1 MKKIPRIPCGY
12 LYLGKLNILLCMKLS
27 FALVFLLSMQVSANV
42 FSQDTRL
49 SLRLDKVDL
58 KEVLR
63 AIEKKS
69 DYRFLYKDDLFT
81 GRQKVS
87 VTASDE
93 PVKDILQKVFAS
105 TGLTFK
111 AMQNKLVV
119 IAPAGEI
126 LKEVTVK
133 GKVTDAA
140 NGLPLIGVTVQLKG
154 SKVGAVTD
162 PQGAFSLTAPDN
174 ATLVISYIGYIQQEV
189 PVNGRTNID
198 IQLTVASTGLN
209 QVVVIGYGSREKKD
223 VTTSISSIGSEQI
236 AQSVAMSPE
245 FAIQGRMTGIHV
257 SGNAAN
263 PMTRPTIRI
272 RGVNTWGVSDPLY
285 VVDGIPITELGAGI
299 EGQIDAR
306 VADVRGGINIFAML
320 DPNDIASISV
330 LKDASAAA
338 IYGVR
343 ASNGVILITTKRG
356 QAGAPSVDFSARYG
370 VQNFAKTWDVLG
382 TKDYV
387 NFFKNSYAANP
398 AVTLDPWFNP
408 ASPGYLGNSTVD
420 EDWQTPLVNKNAPNQ
435 DYSVRVSGGSENTDY
450 SFSLGYN
457 NSESALINQ
466 GFERYSG
473 SVKINT
479 KIYKWL
485 RTGINYRIAHIAGED
500 YNNSDLMDR
509 ALTPPWQP
517 IYADGPAFLNGYA
530 QVVKGYNPDGSWNKD
545 KLYGEGTRINTFG
558 SIALNTRKYK
568 SLRNMG
574 SVYLELEP
582 LPNLKLKGTVSIDA
596 YEHNRMEFGDYN
608 SNFYDY
614 TAGSPKDKGGGTS
627 LGFYGERVTK
637 NFNLVKELSLNYSR
651 NFNGHQLDF
660 LANVM
665 DQQYRAGYSSGSS
678 DYMTTLEPHLW
689 TIDADRPYT
698 EVQTDNFRWALEGLL
713 GRVAYNYKSK
723 YYLDAIVRYDGS
735 SRFAKGNRWGVF
747 PAMSAAWRI
756 SAEPFMKDQAWI
768 TDLKLRAGWGELGN
782 QEVRNF
788 AYISTVD
795 KNPMYAFGSMPGG
808 NGMGNYMLGA
818 AMFSFPNPSIQWE
831 KTATT
836 NIGVDAVL
844 WRGLT
849 VTAEYYNKKTT
860 GILQT
865 TTLPPSVGA
874 KNQPIANIASVRN
887 SGMELSLGYEGK
899 IGDFGFNAGANITTV
914 KNEVLSTYGGVPLNN
929 GTSRIETGYSMNYIY
944 GYQVGGIFRDD
955 AAAAA
960 YDAVYNDKSAQQ
972 PHKAGDLWFRDIN
985 GPANAAK
992 GHRFYTPGGDSAVD
1006 NFDQT
1011 YLGKTIPGYFYGFN
1025 VGLNYKGIDLSAFF
1039 QGVGDVQKLNTAR
1052 QNLENT
1058 GTRGNNMSTS
1068 VLNAWSQQN
1077 PNSDMPRAVVGD
1089 PNANGR
1095 VSSRFVEN
1103 AGYLRMGN
1111 LQLGYTL
1118 PASVYKATG
1127 GHLRYLRIYA
1137 SASNLFLIT
1146 KWKGLDPENDLQPMP
1161 RTFSIGLNSK
1171 F

>member
-1 MKKIPRIPCGY
+1 
-12 LYLGKLNILLCMKLS
+12 MKLS
-27 FALVFLLSMQVSANV
+27 FAFVFLLSMQVSANV
-42 FSQDTRL
+42 FSQETKL
-49 SLRLDKVDL
+49 SLQLDKVEIR
-58 KEVLR
+58 EVLR

-69 DYRFLYKDDLFT
+69 GYRFLYKDDLLA
-81 GRQKVS
+81 GRGKVTVS
-87 VTASDE
+87 AANE
-93 PVKDILQKVFAS
+93 PVKNILQKVLS
-105 TGLTFK
+105 PSGLTFR

-119 IAPAGEI
+119 IAPAGEVF
-126 LKEVTVK
+126 KEITVT
-133 GKVTDAA
+133 GTVTDAKD
-140 NGLPLIGVTVQLKG
+140 GTPLIGVTVQLKG

-162 PQGAFSLTAPDN
+162 ADGRFSLAAPDN
-174 ATLVISYIGYIQQEV
+174 STLVISYVGYVQQEV
-189 PVNGRTNID
+189 PLNGRTTLN
-198 IQLTVASTGLN
+198 IQLVSAATGLN

-223 VTTSISSIGSEQI
+223 VTSSISSIGAEQI
-236 AQSVAMSPE
+236 SQSVAMSPE

-257 SGNAAN
+257 SGNSAN
-263 PMTRPTIRI
+263 PMSRPTIRI

-285 VVDGIPITELGAGI
+285 VIDGIPITELGAGI

-306 VADVRGGINIFAML
+306 VSDVRGGINIFAML

-356 QAGAPSVDFSARYG
+356 LTGAPTVDFSARYG
-370 VQNFAKTWDVLG
+370 IQNFVKTWDVLN
-382 TKDYV
+382 TKEYV
-387 NFFKNSYAANP
+387 DFYKKSYAANP
-398 AVTLDPWFNP
+398 AFTLDPWFDP
-408 ASPGYLGNSTVD
+408 SSPGYLGNTTVN
-420 EDWQTPLVNKNAPNQ
+420 EDWQKPLINKNAPNQ
-435 DYSVRVSGGSENTDY
+435 DYSVRISGGSESTDY

-457 NSESALINQ
+457 NTESALVNQ
-466 GFERYSG
+466 TFERYTG
-473 SVKINT
+473 SIKINSR
-479 KIYKWL
+479 INKWL
-485 RTGINYRIAHIAGED
+485 KTGINYRLAHIAGND
-500 YNNSDLMDR
+500 YNPSDLMDR
-509 ALTPPWQP
+509 ALAPTWQP
-517 IYADGPAFLNGYA
+517 IYADGPSFLEGFAPSVN
-530 QVVKGYNPDGSWNKD
+530 GYNPDGSWNNG
-545 KLYGEGTRINTFG
+545 KLYGDGTRLNTFG
-558 SIALNTRKYK
+558 MIALNTRKYK

-574 SVYLELEP
+574 SAYLELEP
-582 LPNLKLKGTVSIDA
+582 IPHLKLKGTVSIDA
-596 YEHNRMEFGDYN
+596 YDHRRIEFMDYN
-608 SNFYDY
+608 ANFFDY

-627 LGFYGERVTK
+627 LGFYGERLTA
-637 NFNLVKELSLNYSR
+637 NFNLVKELSLNYNR
-651 NFNGHQLDF
+651 NFSGHQLDF
-660 LANVM
+660 LVNLM
-665 DQQYRAGYSSGSS
+665 DQQYSARYSGGST
-678 DYMTTLEPHLW
+678 DYMTTLEEHLW

-698 EVQTDNFRWALEGLL
+698 EMQTDQFRWALEGLL

-723 YYLDAIVRYDGS
+723 YYVDAIVRYDGS

-747 PAMSAAWRI
+747 PAMSAAWRV
-756 SAEPFMKDQAWI
+756 SAEPFLQDHAWI
-768 TDLKLRAGWGELGN
+768 NDLKLRAGWGELGN

-788 AYISTVD
+788 AYASTVD
-795 KNPMYAFGSMPGG
+795 KNPMYAFGSMAGG

-818 AMFSFPNPSIQWE
+818 AMFSFPNPDIQWE

-836 NIGVDAVL
+836 NVGIDAVL
-844 WRGLT
+844 WKHLNLT
-849 VTAEYYNKKTT
+849 LEYYNKKTS

-865 TTLPPSVGA
+865 TTLPLSVGA

-899 IGDFGFNAGANITTV
+899 IGGLGFSAGGNLTTV
-914 KNEVLSTYGGVPLNN
+914 KNEVLSTYSGVPLGN
-929 GTSRIETGYSMNYIY
+929 GVMRIETGYSMNYIY

-972 PHKAGDLWFRDIN
+972 EHKAGDLWFRDLN

-1025 VGLNYKGIDLSAFF
+1025 LGLNYKGVDLSAFF
-1039 QGVGDVQKLNTAR
+1039 QGVGDVQKYNSAR

-1058 GTRGNNMSTS
+1058 GTRGNNMTRS
-1068 VLNAWSQQN
+1068 VLDAWSPQN
-1077 PNSDMPRAVVGD
+1077 PSSDMPRAIVGD

-1095 VSSRFVEN
+1095 TSSRFVEN

-1111 LQLGYTL
+1111 LQLGYTF

-1127 GHLRYLRIYA
+1127 GHLRYLRVYA